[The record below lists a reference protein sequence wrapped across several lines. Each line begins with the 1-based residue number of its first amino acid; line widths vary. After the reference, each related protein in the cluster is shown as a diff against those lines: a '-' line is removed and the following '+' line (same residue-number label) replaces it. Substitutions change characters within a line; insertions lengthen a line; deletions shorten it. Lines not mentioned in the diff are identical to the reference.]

1 MIVKRFVLGELSTNV
16 YLIQKGNECLIVD
29 PACNF
34 EFIKNII
41 GDLKLVG
48 ILVTHHHFDHIGA
61 LNELKEYYNVS
72 VFDSTNDLNTLDN
85 FNFEII
91 HNPGHSSDSVSFYFK
106 EEKMMFVG
114 DFIFKDTIGR
124 TDLETGSM
132 EDMLKSIE
140 MIKKYDDDIVLYP
153 GHGDITT
160 LKREKSNNIYFLH
173 D

>member
-1 MIVKRFVLGELSTNV
+1 MIVKRFILGELSTNV
-16 YLIQKGNECLIVD
+16 YLIQKDNECLIVD

-34 EFIKNII
+34 EFIKQII

-48 ILVTHHHFDHIGA
+48 ILITHYHFDHIGA
-61 LNELKEYYNVS
+61 LNELQKYYNVS
-72 VFDSTNDLNTLDN
+72 VFDNNNDLNNLSN
-85 FNFEII
+85 FSFEII

-132 EDMLKSIE
+132 EEMLKSLD
-140 MIKKYDDDIVLYP
+140 MIKKYDDDITLYP

-160 LKREKSNNIYFLH
+160 LKQEKLNNIYFLR
-173 D
+173 